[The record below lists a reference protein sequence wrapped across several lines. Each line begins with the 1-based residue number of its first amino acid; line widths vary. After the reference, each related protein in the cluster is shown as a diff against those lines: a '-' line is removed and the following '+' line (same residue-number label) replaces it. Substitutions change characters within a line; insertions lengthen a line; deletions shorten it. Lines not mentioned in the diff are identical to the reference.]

1 MLTMRQKK
9 AVTREL
15 RDRYQ
20 RLSKKEKTIFLN
32 EFIQLTSYNRCYAC
46 QVLNMKK
53 EKVLGYMNIAGKRI
67 KYVADNRKIKR
78 KKKKIYGQEVFV
90 ALKEIWKIGDYICSK
105 RLAPFLS
112 EIIPVLEK
120 WGEIKLDTKVREK
133 LFKISAATID
143 RLLSDTRKRYRIK
156 GRSTTRPGSLLKKS
170 IPIRTF
176 ADWDEARPGFFEV
189 DLVSHDGGNTKGD
202 FNQSLNFTDIATGWE
217 EMIAVKN
224 KAQVWVFA
232 GIKRIKERL
241 PFSILGLDSDNGAE
255 FINAHLIR
263 YCEEHKITFTRSR
276 PYRKNDSCFVEQKN
290 WSVIRRAVGYARYDT
305 DKELSILNELYVYLR
320 LYVNFFQPVRKLI
333 KKERIGS
340 KVIKRYDEAKTPY
353 RRVLASPDIEDEIKM
368 KLKSQ
373 YAMLNPA
380 ELKRKIT
387 KLQDKL
393 LKLNALKQ
401 KVREDLLQKSVEPSS
416 RFEYIST

>member
-1 MLTMRQKK
+1 MRQKK
-9 AVTREL
+9 AVTKEL

-20 RLSKKEKTIFLN
+20 RSSKKEKSIILN
-32 EFIQLTSYNRCYAC
+32 GFIQLTGYNRCYAC
-46 QVLNMKK
+46 QVLNVKK
-53 EKVLGYMNIAGKRI
+53 ERVLGYLNIAGKRI
-67 KYVADNRKIKR
+67 KYIADKRKIKR
-78 KKKKIYGQEVFV
+78 KKKKIYDQDVLV
-90 ALKEIWKIGDYICSK
+90 VLKELWKICDYICSK

-112 EIIPVLEK
+112 EIIPVLER
-120 WGEIKLDTKVREK
+120 WGEIKLNLKVREK
-133 LFKISAATID
+133 LFQISAATID
-143 RLLSDTRKRYRIK
+143 RLLSDTRKRYKIK
-156 GRSTTRPGSLLKKS
+156 GRSTTKPGTLLKKS

-176 ADWDEARPGFFEV
+176 ADWDEKVPGFFEV
-189 DLVSHDGGNTKGD
+189 DLVSHDGGAVRGD
-202 FNQSLNFTDIATGWE
+202 FAQSLNFTDIATGWE
-217 EMIAVKN
+217 EMVAVKN
-224 KAQVWVFA
+224 KAQVWVFS
-232 GIKRIKERL
+232 GIKNIKERL
-241 PFSILGLDSDNGAE
+241 PFSMLGIDSDNGAE

-305 DKELSILNELYVYLR
+305 DNELNTLNELYGYLR

-353 RRVLASPDIEDEIKM
+353 RRVLASPDIEDKVKV
-368 KLKSQ
+368 KLRKE

-387 KLQDKL
+387 KLQNRL

-401 KVREDLLQKSVEPSS
+401 KVREDLEKSVEPSS
-416 RFEYIST
+416 SFEYIST

>member
-15 RDRYQ
+15 RDRY
-20 RLSKKEKTIFLN
+20 RKSSKKEKTIMLD
-32 EFIQLTSYNRCYAC
+32 EFIRLTRYNRSYAAR
-46 QVLNMKK
+46 VLRLK
-53 EKVLGYMNIAGKRI
+53 EVLGYMHIRGKRVRLVRD
-67 KYVADNRKIKR
+67 KRKIKR
-78 KKKKIYGQEVFV
+78 KKKKIYDEGVLV
-90 ALKEIWKIGDYICSK
+90 ALKEIWKICDYICSK
-105 RLAPFLS
+105 RLAPFLK

-120 WGEIKLDTKVREK
+120 WREINLSAKVREK

-143 RLLSDTRKRYRIK
+143 RLLTDTRKRFRIK
-156 GRSTTRPGSLLKKS
+156 GRSTTRPGTLLKKS

-176 ADWDEARPGFFEV
+176 ADWDEAKPGFFEA
-189 DLVSHDGGNTKGD
+189 DLVSHDGGAVRGD
-202 FNQSLNFTDIATGWE
+202 FIQSLNFTDISTGWE

-224 KAQVWVFA
+224 KAQRWVFS
-232 GIKRIKERL
+232 GIETIKERL

-401 KVREDLLQKSVEPSS
+401 KVREDLLEKSVEPSS

>member
-9 AVTREL
+9 AVTKEL

-20 RLSKKEKTIFLN
+20 RASKKEKTMMLN
-32 EFIQLTSYNRCYAC
+32 EFIRLTGYNRCYAC
-46 QVLNMKK
+46 QILKKK
-53 EKVLGYMNIAGKRI
+53 ERLLGYLNIAGKRI
-67 KYVADNRKIKR
+67 KYVADRKTKR
-78 KKKKIYGQEVFV
+78 KKKRFYDQEIFMVLKKIW
-90 ALKEIWKIGDYICSK
+90 IICDYICSK

-120 WGEIKLDTKVREK
+120 HGEINLTTKVREK

-143 RLLSDTRKRYRIK
+143 RMLAETRKRYRIK

-176 ADWDEARPGFFEV
+176 ADWDEKVPGFFEV
-189 DLVSHDGGNTKGD
+189 DLVSHDGSAVRGD
-202 FNQSLNFTDIATGWE
+202 FLQSLNFTDVATGWV

-232 GIKRIKERL
+232 GIKSIKERL
-241 PFSILGLDSDNGAE
+241 PFSILGIDSDNGAE
-255 FINAHLIR
+255 FINAHLLR
-263 YCEEHKITFTRSR
+263 YCREGHITFTRSR

-290 WSVIRRAVGYARYDT
+290 YSVIRRTVGYSRYDT
-305 DKELSILNELYVYLR
+305 DKELNTLNELYSYLR
-320 LYVNFFQPVRKLI
+320 LCVNFFQPVRKLI

-340 KVIKRYDEAKTPY
+340 KIIKRYDEAKTPY
-353 RRVLASPDIEDEIKM
+353 RRVLASPDILDEIKV
-368 KLKSQ
+368 KLKNQ

-387 KLQDKL
+387 KLQNRL

-401 KVREDLLQKSVEPSS
+401 KVREDLLEKSLESS
-416 RFEYIST
+416 SSFVYIST

>member
-9 AVTREL
+9 AVTKEL
-15 RDRYQ
+15 KDRYQ
-20 RLSKKEKTIFLN
+20 RASKKEKTMMLN
-32 EFIQLTSYNRCYAC
+32 EFIQLTRYNRCYAC

-53 EKVLGYMNIAGKRI
+53 EKVLGYVNISGKRI

-78 KKKKIYGQEVFV
+78 KKKNIYGQEVFV
-90 ALKEIWKIGDYICSK
+90 ALKEIWKICDYICSK
-105 RLAPFLS
+105 RLAPYLC
-112 EIIPVLEK
+112 EIIPILER
-120 WGEIKLDTKVREK
+120 WREIKLDAKVRKK

-143 RLLSDTRKRYRIK
+143 RLLTDTRKRFRIK

-176 ADWDEARPGFFEV
+176 ADWDEKVPGFFEI
-189 DLVSHDGGNTKGD
+189 DLVSHDGGAARGD
-202 FNQSLNFTDIATGWE
+202 FNQSLNFTDIATGWD

-224 KAQVWVFA
+224 KAQVWVFT
-232 GIKRIKERL
+232 GIKRIEERL
-241 PFSILGLDSDNGAE
+241 PFPIFGIDSDNGSE

-263 YCEEHKITFTRSR
+263 YCEEHKISFTRSR

-290 WSVIRRAVGYARYDT
+290 WSIIRRAVGYGRYDT
-305 DKELSILNELYVYLR
+305 DKELNILNKLYSYLR

-353 RRVLASPDIEDEIKM
+353 RRVLESPHIKEEIKV
-368 KLKSQ
+368 KLRNQ

-380 ELKRKIT
+380 ELKRKIN
-387 KLQDKL
+387 KLQNRL
-393 LKLNALKQ
+393 LKLNTLKQ
-401 KVREDLLQKSVEPSS
+401 EVRENLDKSAKPLS

>member
-9 AVTREL
+9 AISKEL

-20 RLSKKEKTIFLN
+20 RTSKKEKTMMLN
-32 EFIQLTSYNRCYAC
+32 EFIRLTRYNRCYAC
-46 QVLNMKK
+46 QILKKK
-53 EKVLGYMNIAGKRI
+53 ERVLAYLNIAGKRI
-67 KYVADNRKIKR
+67 KYVADKKMKR
-78 KKKKIYGQEVFV
+78 EKKRFYDKEVFI
-90 ALKEIWKIGDYICSK
+90 ALKRTWIICDYICSK

-120 WGEIKLDTKVREK
+120 HGEINLTTKVREK

-143 RLLSDTRKRYRIK
+143 RLLSDTRKKYRIK

-176 ADWDEARPGFFEV
+176 ADWDEKVPGFFEV
-189 DLVSHDGGNTKGD
+189 DLVSHDGGAVRGD
-202 FNQSLNFTDIATGWE
+202 FLQSLNFTDIATGWV

-224 KAQVWVFA
+224 KAQVWVFE
-232 GIKRIKERL
+232 GIEDIKERL

-255 FINAHLIR
+255 FINAHLLR
-263 YCEEHKITFTRSR
+263 YCREEHITFTRSR

-290 WSVIRRAVGYARYDT
+290 WSVIRRAVGYGRYDT
-305 DKELSILNELYVYLR
+305 EKELSILNELYGYLR
-320 LYVNFFQPVRKLI
+320 LYSNLFQPVRKLI

-340 KVIKRYDEAKTPY
+340 KVTKRYDEAKTPY
-353 RRVLASPDIEDEIKM
+353 RRVLTSPGIEEEIKV
-368 KLKSQ
+368 KLKNQ

-387 KLQDKL
+387 KLQNRL
-393 LKLNALKQ
+393 LQLNSLKQ
-401 KVREDLLQKSVEPSS
+401 EARKGIDESTKPLSS
-416 RFEYIST
+416 FVYIST

>member
-15 RDRYQ
+15 RKRYQ
-20 RLSKKEKTIFLN
+20 KARKKEKTVILD
-32 EFIQLTSYNRCYAC
+32 EFIQLTGYNRCYAC
-46 QVLNMKK
+46 QVLNVK
-53 EKVLGYMNIAGKRI
+53 KVLGYLNIAGKRI
-67 KYVADNRKIKR
+67 KYIADKRKIKR
-78 KKKKIYGQEVFV
+78 KKKKIYDQEVLV
-90 ALKEIWKIGDYICSK
+90 ALKEIWKTCDYICSK

-120 WGEIKLDTKVREK
+120 WREINLSAKVREK
-133 LFKISAATID
+133 LEKISAATID
-143 RLLSDTRKRYRIK
+143 RLLSDTRKKYRIK
-156 GRSTTRPGSLLKKS
+156 GRSTTRPGTLLKKS

-176 ADWDEARPGFFEV
+176 ADWDEKVPGFFEV
-189 DLVSHDGGNTKGD
+189 DLVSHDGGATKGD

-217 EMIAVKN
+217 EMVAVKN

-232 GIKRIKERL
+232 GIKRIEGRL
-241 PFSILGLDSDNGAE
+241 PFSILGIDSDNGAE
-255 FINAHLIR
+255 FINAHLIH
-263 YCEEHKITFTRSR
+263 YCKEHEITFTRSR

-290 WSVIRRAVGYARYDT
+290 WSVIRRAVGYGRYDT
-305 DKELSILNELYVYLR
+305 DKELSILNELYSHLR

-353 RRVLASPDIEDEIKM
+353 RRVLASPDIKEDIKV
-368 KLKSQ
+368 KLREK

-380 ELKRKIT
+380 ELKRKIN
-387 KLQDKL
+387 KLQNRL
-393 LKLNALKQ
+393 LKLNVLKQ
-401 KVREDLLQKSVEPSS
+401 GVREDLLEKSVEPSS

>member
-15 RDRYQ
+15 RDRY
-20 RLSKKEKTIFLN
+20 RKSSKKEKTILLD
-32 EFIQLTSYNRCYAC
+32 EFIRLTRYSRSYAAR
-46 QVLNMKK
+46 VLRLK
-53 EKVLGYMNIAGKRI
+53 EVLGYMQIGGKRVRLVRD
-67 KYVADNRKIKR
+67 KRKIKR
-78 KKKKIYGQEVFV
+78 KKKKIYDEGVLV

-120 WGEIKLDTKVREK
+120 WREIKLKPKVREK

-143 RLLSDTRKRYRIK
+143 RLLTDTRKRYRIK

-176 ADWDEARPGFFEV
+176 ADWDEKVPGFFEV
-189 DLVSHDGGNTKGD
+189 DLVSHDGGAARGD
-202 FNQSLNFTDIATGWE
+202 FNQSLNFTDITTGWD

-224 KAQVWVFA
+224 KAQIWVFE
-232 GIKRIKERL
+232 GIKEIERRL
-241 PFSILGLDSDNGAE
+241 PFSILGIDSDNGTE
-255 FINAHLIR
+255 FINAHLLH
-263 YCEEHKITFTRSR
+263 YCEKEHITFTRSR

-290 WSVIRRAVGYARYDT
+290 WSVIRRAVGYSRHDT
-305 DKELSILNELYVYLR
+305 DNELNILNELYSYLR

-353 RRVLASPDIEDEIKM
+353 RRVLESPNIKEEIKV
-368 KLKSQ
+368 KLRKE

-387 KLQDKL
+387 KLQNRL

-401 KVREDLLQKSVEPSS
+401 KVTEYLEKSIEPSS

>member
-9 AVTREL
+9 AISKEL

-20 RLSKKEKTIFLN
+20 RASKKEKGIMLN
-32 EFIQLTSYNRCYAC
+32 EFIRLTGYNRSYAARA
-46 QVLNMKK
+46 LRIKR
-53 EKVLGYMNIAGKRI
+53 VLGYLNIAGKRI
-67 KYVADNRKIKR
+67 KYVADRKTKR
-78 KKKKIYGQEVFV
+78 EKKRFYNKEVFMVLKKIW
-90 ALKEIWKIGDYICSK
+90 IICDYICSK

-112 EIIPVLEK
+112 EVIPVLEK
-120 WGEIKLDTKVREK
+120 YGEINLTTGVREK

-143 RLLSDTRKRYRIK
+143 RLLADTRKKYRIK

-176 ADWDEARPGFFEV
+176 ADWDEKVPGFFEV
-189 DLVSHDGGNTKGD
+189 DLVSHDGGAVRGD
-202 FNQSLNFTDIATGWE
+202 FLQSLNFTDIATGWV

-232 GIKRIKERL
+232 GIKSIKERL
-241 PFSILGLDSDNGAE
+241 PFSILGIDSDNGAE
-255 FINAHLIR
+255 FINAHLLR
-263 YCEEHKITFTRSR
+263 YCREEHITFTRSR

-290 WSVIRRAVGYARYDT
+290 WSVIRRAVGYGRYDT
-305 DKELSILNELYVYLR
+305 EKELNILNELYSYLR
-320 LYVNFFQPVRKLI
+320 LYSNLFQPVRKLI

-353 RRVLASPDIEDEIKM
+353 RRVLASPGIEDKIKV
-368 KLKSQ
+368 KLKNQ
-373 YAMLNPA
+373 YDMLNPA

-387 KLQDKL
+387 KLQNRL

-401 KVREDLLQKSVEPSS
+401 KAREDLLEKSVEPSS
-416 RFEYIST
+416 SFVYISA